1 MGFGDSIAI
10 PLAYGCAFFA
20 PFQGRPTGGGKIV
33 IKCSKIATGHRQAA
47 KRSIKS
53 PGATALASPAGSIQS
68 PQGDANEHYILH
80 HECHLSR

>member
-53 PGATALASPAGSIQS
+53 PGATALASPAGSILHRR
-68 PQGDANEHYILH
+68 AMLTNIIFYIM
-80 HECHLSR
+80 SVT